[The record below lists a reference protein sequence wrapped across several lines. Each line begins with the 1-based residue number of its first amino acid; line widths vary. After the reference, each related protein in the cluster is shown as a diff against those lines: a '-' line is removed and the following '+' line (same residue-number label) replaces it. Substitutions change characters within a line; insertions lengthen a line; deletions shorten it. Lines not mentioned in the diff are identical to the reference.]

1 MIRRFKKYFSLDE
14 PGDEMIQQTNII
26 FLPFISIL
34 FLMLLGF
41 FLWLAALISFLG
53 TENMGED
60 RVVWALVILFT
71 GPIGA
76 ILWFIMGRPKFQ
88 SKY

>member
-1 MIRRFKKYFSLDE
+1 
-14 PGDEMIQQTNII
+14 MIQQMNLI
-26 FLPFISIL
+26 FIPFISIL
-34 FLMLLGF
+34 FLILLGF
-41 FLWLAALISFLG
+41 FLWLVALISFLG

-76 ILWFIMGRPKFQ
+76 LLWFVMGRPKFQ
-88 SKY
+88 KY